1 MNTFVFVSIICV
13 GQACGFMTSADY
25 LTEKECKEY
34 KQDFKETKFKPEV
47 TLAAAQCMKFKPE
60 VKV

>member
-13 GQACGFMTSADY
+13 GQTCGFMTSADY
-25 LTEKECKEY
+25 LTEKECQEY
-34 KQDFKETKFKPEV
+34 KKDFKETKFKPEV
-47 TLAAAQCMKFKPE
+47 TLAASQCMKFKPE

>member
-13 GQACGFMTSADY
+13 GQTCGFMTSTDY
-25 LTEKECKEY
+25 LTEKECQEY
-34 KQDFKETKFKPEV
+34 KKDFKETKFKPEV
-47 TLAAAQCMKFKPE
+47 TLAASQCMKFKPE

>member
-1 MNTFVFVSIICV
+1 
-13 GQACGFMTSADY
+13 MTSSIS
-25 LTEKECKEY
+25 LSEKECQEY